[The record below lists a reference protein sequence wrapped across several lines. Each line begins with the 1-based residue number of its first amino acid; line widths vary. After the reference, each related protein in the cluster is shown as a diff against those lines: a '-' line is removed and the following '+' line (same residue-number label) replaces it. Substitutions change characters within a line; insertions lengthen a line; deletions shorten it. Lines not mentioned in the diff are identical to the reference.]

1 MDSRPIGVFDSGV
14 GGMTVVK
21 ELMDVL
27 KNESLVYFGDTARVP
42 YGTKSKQTVTKY
54 AFQNTRFLLSQ
65 GVKAVVIA
73 CNTASATSLEDVKA
87 HFDVPVFGVIE
98 PGALAAVNAS
108 KNKKVGIIGTER
120 TILSGA
126 YEKAIKALDP
136 FIEIKSTPC
145 PLFVPL
151 VEEGWADTEVAY
163 MVAKEYLKP
172 LKESG
177 VDTLVLGCTHYPLL
191 MSTIS
196 KVMGE
201 DVVLV
206 NPARETALMVREK
219 LEELGLFSADDKKPY
234 YKFFV
239 SDNPEKFQE
248 IGGKFLKKPIYG
260 IELIDIER
268 Y

>member
-1 MDSRPIGVFDSGV
+1 MDLRPIGVFDSGV

-27 KNESLVYFGDTARVP
+27 KEESLVYFGDTARVP
-42 YGTKSKQTVTKY
+42 YGSKSKQTVTKY
-54 AFQNTRFLLSQ
+54 SFQNTRFLLSQ

-73 CNTASATSLEDVKA
+73 CNTASATSLEDVRA
-87 HFDVPVFGVIE
+87 QFDIPVFGVIE
-98 PGALAAVNAS
+98 PGAVAAVNAS
-108 KNKKVGIIGTER
+108 RNKKVGIIGTER

-136 FIEIKSTPC
+136 SIDIKSVAC

-163 MVAKEYLKP
+163 MVAREYLKP

-191 MSTIS
+191 MNTIS
-196 KVMGE
+196 KVMG
-201 DVVLV
+201 DVTLV
-206 NPARETALMVREK
+206 NPARETALMVKERLSEM
-219 LEELGLFSADDKKPY
+219 GLCAQRQAVPEY
-234 YKFFV
+234 RYFV
-239 SDNPEKFQE
+239 SDNPEKFEE
-248 IGGKFLKKPIYG
+248 IGKNFLKRPVSG
-260 IELIDIER
+260 IKLVDIEQ

>member
-1 MDSRPIGVFDSGV
+1 MDSRPIGVFDSGI
-14 GGMTVVK
+14 GGLTVVK
-21 ELMDVL
+21 EIMETL

-42 YGTKSKQTVTKY
+42 YGSKSKQTVIKY

-73 CNTASATSLEDVKA
+73 CNTASATSLEEVKA
-87 HFDVPVFGVIE
+87 YFDVPVFGVIE
-98 PGALAAVNAS
+98 PGAIAAVNTS
-108 KNKKVGIIGTER
+108 SNKKVGIIGTER
-120 TILSGA
+120 TILSEA
-126 YEKAIKALDP
+126 YQKAIRALDP
-136 FIEIKSTPC
+136 NIEIKSTPC

-191 MSTIS
+191 IDTIS
-196 KVMGE
+196 KVMG
-201 DVVLV
+201 DVKLV
-206 NPARETALMVREK
+206 NPARETALMVKEK
-219 LEELGLFSADDKKPY
+219 LDELNLSYKGDEKPY

-239 SDNPEKFQE
+239 SDNPEKFRE
-248 IGGKFLKKPIYG
+248 VGEKFLKKPIYG
-260 IELIDIER
+260 IELVDIER